1 MISRALRANLYQ
13 ISGLLMRND
22 DFDLA
27 NDIVILLDLLSTS
40 EKDHTLDVELMLKLT
55 RAIIQY
61 FFSCIAQ
68 TGD

>member
-40 EKDHTLDVELMLKLT
+40 EKDHMLDVELMLKLT

-68 TGD
+68 TGY

>member
-13 ISGLLMRND
+13 ISCLLMRSD

-27 NDIVILLDLLSTS
+27 NDIITLLDLLSTS
-40 EKDHTLDVELMLKLT
+40 EKDYILDMELMLKLT

-61 FFSCIAQ
+61 FFLCIAQ
-68 TGD
+68 IGN

>member
-40 EKDHTLDVELMLKLT
+40 EKDHILDVELMLKLT

-68 TGD
+68 TGN